1 MEQDFPPSPLSLYI
15 HIPFCLSRCG
25 YCSFFSL
32 PYSKAARQEYLEWL
46 NKEKD
51 LYPELLNHSLKS
63 VYFGGGTPS
72 LLQAEQIS
80 ELLAGL
86 KYTPEAEITLEVNPL
101 QLTQAFLSA
110 LQQTPVN
117 RLSIGLQSMDD
128 RQLIWLGRRH
138 KSAELPEKIKLCRDY
153 GFQNLSLDF
162 IYGLPVGIG
171 SLSVQ
176 DNLKAFL
183 DLQPS
188 HISCYLLSLEEDC
201 ALWGKCPSLPD
212 DEELAEQYET
222 ICHVLAQAAFEHYE
236 ISNFARPGCASRHNL
251 GYWTGTDYFAL
262 GASGAGWIRPIRYQ
276 NPTDLAQYYQNVQSA
291 VRFPN
296 AEKCSQQQE
305 QNDWL
310 MMGLRLT
317 KGISLAEFKARF
329 GVELESLYQ
338 KKLNKLMGIGMLGLT
353 DSRLALTER
362 AYFVSTSVI
371 GELLS

>member
-1 MEQDFPPSPLSLYI
+1 MEQDFPPSPLSLYV

-32 PYSKAARQEYLEWL
+32 PYSKAALQEYLAWL
-46 NKEKD
+46 NKEKY
-51 LYPELLNHSLKS
+51 LYPELLSRSLKS
-63 VYFGGGTPS
+63 IYVGGGTPS
-72 LLQAEQIS
+72 LIPAEQII

-128 RQLIWLGRRH
+128 EQLSWLGRRH

-162 IYGLPVGIG
+162 IYGLPGNIG
-171 SLSVQ
+171 SLTDQ
-176 DNLKAFL
+176 DNLKAIL

-201 ALWGKCPSLPD
+201 ALWSQSPSLPD
-212 DEELAEQYET
+212 DEELVKQYET
-222 ICHVLAQAAFEHYE
+222 ICHILSQAAFEHYE
-236 ISNFARPGCASRHNL
+236 ISNFARPGYESRHNL
-251 GYWTGTDYFAL
+251 GYWNGNDYLAL

-276 NPTDLAQYYQNVQSA
+276 NPADLAQYYQNVQSA

-317 KGISLAEFKARF
+317 NGISLAEFKARF

-338 KKLNKLMGIGMLGLT
+338 KKLNKLMGIGMLCLN
-353 DSRLALTER
+353 DSRLALTEQ